1 MYSYFM
7 RIVLHNNKKTKN
19 VFDAT
24 FHFYGSVSNTWS
36 RLKHPFPKI
45 AVFRPK
51 KQQWFLVFTG
61 SKHLIYKLKK
71 TLFIHL

>member
-51 KQQWFLVFTG
+51 KQQWFWCLQAVN
-61 SKHLIYKLKK
+61 I
-71 TLFIHL
+71 